1 MCVNQ
6 PAEKGNKKIFGL
18 STELLFTIL
27 SLVFL
32 LVGVLFESTIK
43 TNHYASLVSFALSY
57 FFGGYFAF
65 VESVQDILKGKFEID
80 FLMIFAAVGS
90 AILGKYSEGALLL
103 FLFSLGHA
111 LEHFALDKAKKQI
124 KALSNLTPPMATVRR
139 DGQLIEIPVEELNV
153 NEVVVVKTGTK
164 IPVDGVVLEGFSSV
178 NQAPITGESVPVEKS
193 PISEKLKNE
202 EQLLLNLIDE
212 KHKVFA
218 GTINGDNALEIRVL
232 KIAADSTVSRLI
244 KMVNEAESQQ
254 SPTQQFTKKI
264 EKYYVPAILV
274 FVILLCFSFLV
285 TDETFG
291 ESFYR
296 AMKVLVAGSPCALA
310 ISTPSAVLSG
320 IARAAKERVLIKG
333 GRALEA
339 LGSLTAVAFDKTGTL
354 TAGVPTVK
362 NIFNYNTSKEEL
374 IDILYS
380 VERLSPHPLAKAIT
394 KKCEELIEGEHDVVA
409 ENISNVNGKGITA
422 VFNNN
427 KIFIGN
433 RSLMDDAGFSLNEA
447 ENSQLENLH
456 SLGHTTMIVAT
467 DKKGI
472 IGIVSL
478 LDDLRPASKSVIS
491 NLKKL
496 GISKLMML
504 SGDNQKVADTI
515 GKEIGI
521 THIMGNL
528 MPEDKLKIIKQFKQQ
543 GETIAMVGDGVN
555 DAPAMATSD
564 VGIAMG
570 VAGSDVALETADVAL
585 LSDKIENLPFVIGLS
600 RESKKIINQN
610 LIISLGMIVFLIP
623 ASLFGLAEMGL
634 AVLLHEGSTVVVVFN
649 ALRLL
654 AYRNTLKEKIGV
666 L

>member
-1 MCVNQ
+1 MCVQ
-6 PAEKGNKKIFGL
+6 HQSIEQENKRILGL

-27 SLVFL
+27 SVIFLV
-32 LVGVLFESTIK
+32 VGVLFEWVVK
-43 TNHYASLVSFALSY
+43 ENHFVSLVCFALSY

-65 VESVQDILKGKFEID
+65 VESVQGILKGKFEID

-124 KALSNLTPPMATVRR
+124 KALSNLTPPVATVRR
-139 DGQLIEIPVEELNV
+139 NGQLVEIPIENLEL

-164 IPVDGVVLEGFSSV
+164 IPVDGVVVEGFSNV

-202 EQLLLNLIDE
+202 EQLSLGFIDE

-244 KMVNEAESQQ
+244 KMVNEAESKQ

-264 EKYYVPAILV
+264 EKYYVPAILI
-274 FVILLCFSFLV
+274 FVILLCFAFLIL
-285 TDETFG
+285 DETFA

-339 LGSLTAVAFDKTGTL
+339 LGGLTAVAFDKTGTL
-354 TAGVPTVK
+354 TAGVPVIK
-362 NIFNYNTSKEEL
+362 NILSYNVSQEEL
-374 IDILYS
+374 IDILYA
-380 VERLSPHPLAKAIT
+380 VERLSPHPLARAIT
-394 KKCEELIEGEHDVVA
+394 KKCEELMKEDHDVVA
-409 ENISNVNGKGITA
+409 EDISNVNGKGITA
-422 VFNNN
+422 TFNND
-427 KIFIGN
+427 KILIGN
-433 RSLMDDAGFSLNEA
+433 KSLMTDAGLDLSETENA
-447 ENSQLENLH
+447 ELEHLH

-467 DKKGI
+467 EKKGI
-472 IGIVSL
+472 IGIISL
-478 LDDLRPASKSVIS
+478 LDDLRPASKEVIS
-491 NLKKL
+491 NLKRL
-496 GISKLMML
+496 GIPKLMML
-504 SGDNQKVADTI
+504 SGDHQKVADSI

-528 MPEDKLKIIKQFKQQ
+528 MPEDKLKIIKQFKQE
-543 GETIAMVGDGVN
+543 GEIIAMVGDGVN

-570 VAGSDVALETADVAL
+570 AAGSDVALETADVAL

-600 RESKKIINQN
+600 RESKKIIKQN

-623 ASLFGLAEMGL
+623 ASLFGFAEMGL
-634 AVLLHEGSTVVVVFN
+634 AVLLHEGSTIVVVFN

-654 AYRNTLKEKIGV
+654 AYRNKLKEK
-666 L
+666 

>member
-1 MCVNQ
+1 MCVQ
-6 PAEKGNKKIFGL
+6 HQSIEQENKRILGL

-27 SLVFL
+27 SVIFLV
-32 LVGVLFESTIK
+32 VGVLFEWVVK
-43 TNHYASLVSFALSY
+43 ENHFVSLVCFALSY

-65 VESVQDILKGKFEID
+65 VESVQGILKGKFEID

-124 KALSNLTPPMATVRR
+124 KALSNLTPPVATVRR
-139 DGQLIEIPVEELNV
+139 NGQLVEIPIENLEL

-164 IPVDGVVLEGFSSV
+164 IPVDGVVVEGFSNV

-202 EQLLLNLIDE
+202 EQLSLGFIDE

-244 KMVNEAESQQ
+244 KMVNEAESKQ

-264 EKYYVPAILV
+264 EKYYVPAILI
-274 FVILLCFSFLV
+274 FVILLCFAFLIL
-285 TDETFG
+285 DETFA

-339 LGSLTAVAFDKTGTL
+339 LGGLTAVAFDKTGTL
-354 TAGVPTVK
+354 TAGVPVVK
-362 NIFNYNTSKEEL
+362 NILSYNVSQEEL
-374 IDILYS
+374 IDILYA
-380 VERLSPHPLAKAIT
+380 VERLSPHPLARAIT
-394 KKCEELIEGEHDVVA
+394 KKCEELMKEDHDVVA
-409 ENISNVNGKGITA
+409 EDISNVNGKGITA
-422 VFNNN
+422 TFNND
-427 KIFIGN
+427 KILIGN
-433 RSLMDDAGFSLNEA
+433 KSLMTDAGLDLSETENA
-447 ENSQLENLH
+447 ELEHLH

-467 DKKGI
+467 EKKGI
-472 IGIVSL
+472 IGIISL
-478 LDDLRPASKSVIS
+478 LDDLRPASKEVIS
-491 NLKKL
+491 NLKRL
-496 GISKLMML
+496 GIPKLMML
-504 SGDNQKVADTI
+504 SGDHQKVADSI

-528 MPEDKLKIIKQFKQQ
+528 MPEDKLKIIKQFKQE
-543 GETIAMVGDGVN
+543 GEIIAMVGDGVN

-570 VAGSDVALETADVAL
+570 AAGSDVALETADVAL

-600 RESKKIINQN
+600 RESKKIIKQN

-623 ASLFGLAEMGL
+623 ASLFGFAEMGL
-634 AVLLHEGSTVVVVFN
+634 AVLLHEGSTIVVVFN

-654 AYRNTLKEKIGV
+654 AYRNKLKEK
-666 L
+666 

>member
-1 MCVNQ
+1 MCVQ
-6 PAEKGNKKIFGL
+6 HQSIEQENKRILGL

-27 SLVFL
+27 SVIFLV
-32 LVGVLFESTIK
+32 VGVLFEWVVK
-43 TNHYASLVSFALSY
+43 ENHFVSLVCFALSY

-65 VESVQDILKGKFEID
+65 VESVQGILKGKFEID

-124 KALSNLTPPMATVRR
+124 KALSNLTPPVATVRR
-139 DGQLIEIPVEELNV
+139 NGQLVEIPIENLEL

-164 IPVDGVVLEGFSSV
+164 IPVDGVVVEGFSNV

-202 EQLLLNLIDE
+202 EQLSLGLIDE

-244 KMVNEAESQQ
+244 KMVNEAESKQ

-264 EKYYVPAILV
+264 EKYYVPAILI
-274 FVILLCFSFLV
+274 FVILLCFAFLIL
-285 TDETFG
+285 DETFA

-339 LGSLTAVAFDKTGTL
+339 LGGLTAVAFDKTGTL
-354 TAGVPTVK
+354 TAGVPVIK
-362 NIFNYNTSKEEL
+362 NILSYNVSQEEL
-374 IDILYS
+374 IDILYA
-380 VERLSPHPLAKAIT
+380 VERLSPHPLARAIT
-394 KKCEELIEGEHDVVA
+394 KKCEELMKEDHDVVA
-409 ENISNVNGKGITA
+409 EDISNVNGKGITA
-422 VFNNN
+422 TFNND
-427 KIFIGN
+427 KILIGN
-433 RSLMDDAGFSLNEA
+433 KSLMTDAGLDLSETENA
-447 ENSQLENLH
+447 ELEHLH

-467 DKKGI
+467 EKKGI
-472 IGIVSL
+472 IGIISL
-478 LDDLRPASKSVIS
+478 LDDLRPASKEVIS
-491 NLKKL
+491 NLKRL
-496 GISKLMML
+496 GIPKLMML
-504 SGDNQKVADTI
+504 SGDHQKVADSI

-528 MPEDKLKIIKQFKQQ
+528 MPEDKLKIIKQFKQE
-543 GETIAMVGDGVN
+543 GEIIAMVGDGVN

-570 VAGSDVALETADVAL
+570 AAGSDVALETADVAL

-600 RESKKIINQN
+600 RESKKIIKQN

-623 ASLFGLAEMGL
+623 ASLFGFAEMGL
-634 AVLLHEGSTVVVVFN
+634 AVLLHEGSTIVVVFN

-654 AYRNTLKEKIGV
+654 AYRNKLKEK
-666 L
+666 